1 MNLIDAIQA
10 LSLREKEELYS
21 HIGKLIQ
28 EEKFY
33 KEEERVRKMEK
44 DERVRKME
52 EVKMS
57 VCAAMNLTT
66 YDPRSRERQNVIVRI
81 ITANIFLRMGY
92 TEDSIGK
99 AMRKDHSTIHHYK
112 EIMNTWI
119 KYPGFY
125 KEELTI
131 WNQIKKEYEIDQR
144 TI

>member
-21 HIGKLIQ
+21 HIGQLIY

-33 KEEERVRKMEK
+33 KE

-66 YDPRSRERQNVIVRI
+66 YDPMSRKRQNVIVRI
-81 ITANIFLRMGY
+81 IAANVLFWMGY
-92 TEDSIGK
+92 TENSIGK
-99 AMRKDHSTIHHYK
+99 AMRKNHSAIHYYK
-112 EIMNTWI
+112 VTMDTWNE
-119 KYPGFY
+119 YPGVY

-131 WNQIKKEYEIDQR
+131 WNQMKQEYEIDKR